1 MARTIIRTTYSDDD
15 LDKKISDLDKR
26 ITKLSK
32 YFNAGKRESNEQ
44 GVSDRTKNAIS
55 AYLKSK
61 FDGNT
66 NNEHSD
72 YVNDYIRKICEK
84 ARENMEASSKGT
96 YNKPYSTRRFDYSK
110 SFFLQTMCNEVD
122 FFKEDGQQIGR
133 SFGPYTFRGWVK
145 SKSEIKNGIFH
156 SKPNDCDTYFST
168 QRKCL
173 IIYEITEE
181 RFNYVPILTPNKD
194 NKEFIKSSLDIL
206 CEHLI
211 NKGVPATGDEF
222 GYLTVDF
229 CGLHNSYREYCEKNA
244 IDMSTRKPY
253 HVDILYNDIS
263 YTQVNCIKVW
273 LCETHQPLNYES
285 PNMKTKGH
293 VLVYK
298 GTDVDHKED
307 VFGNVYFNKET
318 NKYEMFDG
326 YFWQEIGYEDERK
339 YVLDVLHENSMSLN
353 MDAGKLEQYN
363 YANMFNCQ
371 QEQPTLFEEN
381 CVYLLKHESLD
392 GSEQQEKTYLLVK
405 YIHDI
410 FGIVLDCLVVKQ
422 LSGNNEKIFTLTK
435 SDCALLEIEY
445 QSGLQ
450 ILPSQLNWEP
460 VKEKDDSTKDSECD
474 YIKNKPNIY
483 NQPNKEEKNYN
494 VVKTKYGDIELPHW
508 VI

>member
-15 LDKKISDLDKR
+15 LDKRINDLDKR

-44 GVSDRTKNAIS
+44 GVSDRTKDVIS

-61 FDGNT
+61 FDGNA
-66 NNEHSD
+66 NNEHND

-96 YNKPYSTRRFDYSK
+96 YSKPYSTRRFDYSK
-110 SFFLQTMCNEVD
+110 SYFLQTMCNEID
-122 FFKEDGQQIGR
+122 FFKEDSQQIGR
-133 SFGPYTFRGWVK
+133 SFGPYTFCGWVK
-145 SKSEIKNGIFH
+145 SKSEIKNGFFH

-173 IIYEITEE
+173 VIYETTEE
-181 RFNYVPILTPNKD
+181 RFNYVPLLTPNKD
-194 NKEFIKSSLDIL
+194 NKEFVKSSLDIL

-211 NKGVPATGDEF
+211 NKGVPSTGDEF

-229 CGLHNSYREYCEKNA
+229 CGLHNSYFEYCKKNA
-244 IDMSTRKPY
+244 VDMSTRKPY
-253 HVDILYNDIS
+253 HVDILYNFVFADIS
-263 YTQVNCIKVW
+263 YIQVNCIKVW
-273 LCETHQPLNYES
+273 RYDTHYPLDYEILNIKAKA
-285 PNMKTKGH
+285 PA
-293 VLVYK
+293 LVYK
-298 GTDVDHKED
+298 GIDVDHKED

-318 NKYEMFDG
+318 KKYEMFDG
-326 YFWQEIGYEDERK
+326 YFWQEIKYEDERK
-339 YVLDVLHENSMSLN
+339 SHELDVLPN
-353 MDAGKLEQYN
+353 MDVDKIEQYN
-363 YANMFNCQ
+363 YANMFNYQ

-381 CVYLLKHESLD
+381 RVYLLKHESLD

-450 ILPSQLNWEP
+450 ILPSQLNWEQ
-460 VKEKDDSTKDSECD
+460 VKENDDSTKDSECD

-483 NQPNKEEKNYN
+483 NQPNKEGKNYN
-494 VVKTKYGDIELPHW
+494 VVKTKYGDIELPPW
-508 VI
+508 GI

>member
-15 LDKKISDLDKR
+15 LDKR
-26 ITKLSK
+26 IAKLSK

-44 GVSDRTKNAIS
+44 RVSDRTKDAIS
-55 AYLKSK
+55 EYLKSR
-61 FDGNT
+61 FDSNA
-66 NNEHSD
+66 NNEHND
-72 YVNDYIRKICEK
+72 YDDYIRKICEK

-96 YNKPYSTRRFDYSK
+96 YSKPYSTRSFDYSK
-110 SFFLQTMCNEVD
+110 SFFLQAMCNEVD
-122 FFKEDGQQIGR
+122 FFKEDSQQIGR

-145 SKSEIKNGIFH
+145 NKSEIKNGIFH

-173 IIYEITEE
+173 IIYETTEE
-181 RFNYVPILTPNKD
+181 RFIHIPLLTPNKD
-194 NKEFIKSSLDIL
+194 NKEFVKSSLDIL

-211 NKGVPATGDEF
+211 NKGVPSTGDEF

-229 CGLHNSYREYCEKNA
+229 CGLHNSYSEYCKKNA

-253 HVDILYNDIS
+253 HVDILYNFVFADIS
-263 YTQVNCIKVW
+263 YIQVNCIKVW
-273 LCETHQPLNYES
+273 RYETHYPLDYEIL
-285 PNMKTKGH
+285 NIKAKGPA
-293 VLVYK
+293 LVYK

-307 VFGNVYFNKET
+307 VLGNVYFNKET

-326 YFWQEIGYEDERK
+326 YFWQEIKYEDESK
-339 YVLDVLHENSMSLN
+339 CHVLDVLPN
-353 MDAGKLEQYN
+353 MDVDKIEQYN
-363 YANMFNCQ
+363 YANMFNYQ

-381 CVYLLKHESLD
+381 RVYLLKHESLD

-450 ILPSQLNWEP
+450 ILPSQLNWEQ
-460 VKEKDDSTKDSECD
+460 VKENDDNTKDSECD

-483 NQPNKEEKNYN
+483 NQPNKEGKNYN
-494 VVKTKYGDIELPHW
+494 VVKTKYGDIDLTNFQ
-508 VI
+508 I